1 MHSYQNILD
10 HGHASEKADVLKR
23 SGDAA
28 FCNLVRTK
36 TDQRLFFEGDLA
48 LFRTVDP
55 CEGIEE
61 CCFAGAIRSD
71 DAGDLSLFQSE
82 VHFVDGGKTTKS
94 FNDVY
99 CL

>member
-1 MHSYQNILD
+1 MHSYQNVFD
-10 HGHASEKADVLKR
+10 HGHAAEKADVLKR

-55 CEGIEE
+55 CQGIEE
-61 CCFAGAIRSD
+61 SCFARAIRSD
-71 DAGDLSLFQSE
+71 NAGDLSLFQLK
-82 VHFVDGGKTTKS
+82 VHLVDGGKPTKS
-94 FNDVY
+94 FNDVC